1 MKSILGNMAWYKC
14 AHKGCNAGAG
24 VSYEEI
30 QDEEGGITYSYTL
43 EYVATHEV
51 RKSNYFVMLEFL

>member
-1 MKSILGNMAWYKC
+1 MAWYKC
-14 AHKGCNAGAG
+14 AVKGCNAGAG

-30 QDEEGGITYSYTL
+30 QDEDGGITYSYTL

-51 RKSNYFVMLEFL
+51 RKSKYFGMLEFL